1 MIDFRHETF
10 LALCA
15 IGSYTKTAKYL
26 HLSQPAVTQHIQ
38 HLEEQYG
45 CQLVRYES
53 KKLTLTPEGEELRQ
67 LLTRIAAD
75 GQRFRRTLAN
85 QGRGREDV
93 FFGATL
99 TIGEYLMPGI
109 ICVMLKDNPRLNVHM
124 EVGNSQVLLAKLRRG
139 ELDFALIEG
148 IIDKSKYHS
157 RLFSLEPFVPVCSP
171 NSPLAFG
178 PVSFEELLQYPLI
191 LREKGSGTR
200 EILENI
206 LKQYNYSPASFQNII
221 EIGNMAAIK
230 QLVASDIGISFMYE
244 IAARKEIQQG
254 ELAVIHIAGF
264 SATRQFN
271 FVFLPDSAY
280 AHRYLEF
287 YELMKNASQRVSV
300 G

>member
-1 MIDFRHETF
+1 
-10 LALCA
+10 
-15 IGSYTKTAKYL
+15 
-26 HLSQPAVTQHIQ
+26 
-38 HLEEQYG
+38 
-45 CQLVRYES
+45 
-53 KKLTLTPEGEELRQ
+53 
-67 LLTRIAAD
+67 
-75 GQRFRRTLAN
+75 
-85 QGRGREDV
+85 
-93 FFGATL
+93 
-99 TIGEYLMPGI
+99 MPGI

-148 IIDKSKYHS
+148 IID
-157 RLFSLEPFVPVCSP
+157 RLFSLEPFVPICSP

-244 IAARKEIQQG
+244 IAARRNPAG
-254 ELAVIHIAGF
+254 RTGRDSHCRLAPPG
-264 SATRQFN
+264 SSTSC
-271 FVFLPDSAY
+271 LPDSAY